1 MSRIYKN
8 STQIADLHGVPL
20 YMHDIVDACLAGR
33 LNLFLQ
39 GDTGAGKTQ
48 LAKDAMGYFPDH
60 SLFVLGRND
69 MDTRELFQQINL
81 GKLHQKPAYN
91 LEPLINPDSG
101 EVEWHYPK
109 FDEKGTFAYQKLTGT
124 QAQNVRKG
132 LEALA
137 GSTDSIR
144 ELTSKIGTNLIVVD
158 ELPNCVPAVRAQ
170 LFNLFDGFIEIAG
183 KAYPIGKNLVATYQD
198 GKRAVLPIGID
209 ANTIATLK
217 SEGATIRSDVYSVGI
232 ATGNL
237 GQQFTESANDLGRA
251 IKDRMHVTVD
261 VDHYFPTPSDTMN
274 ILAGNTNPRVEFGEL
289 SAETG
294 HALRERNAR
303 ISTQAVPFAKLVV
316 ANYLLHGLDYCNNGA
331 SKRKMKEAWPNNVQ
345 NNQQGSDEALV
356 LPISPR
362 AAKSIVR
369 LSQSLDDIALERG
382 ATPEVI
388 AQGALNS
395 MMQAYK
401 LVSTHSGVLNEAM
414 VKNVYNGDR
423 YAAMNALISTTQQQ
437 FAQKEGEIMAGI
449 EMVRKGRKEAKVMNA
464 FTGRWQFM
472 RDTLDSLTK
481 KGEK

>member
-8 STQIADLHGVPL
+8 STQVADLHGEPL
-20 YMHDIVDACLAGR
+20 YMHDVVDACLAAR

-48 LAKDAMGYFPDH
+48 LAKDAMSYFPDH

-91 LEPLINPDSG
+91 LEPIVNPDSG
-101 EVEWHYPK
+101 KVEWYYPK
-109 FDEKGTFAYQKLTGT
+109 FDEKGVMAYQRLTDA
-124 QAQNVRKG
+124 QAQTVRKG
-132 LEALA
+132 LESIA
-137 GSTDSIR
+137 GSTDNIR
-144 ELTSKIGTNLIVVD
+144 ELTSKVGANLIIVD

-198 GKRAVLPIGID
+198 GKRAILPFGID
-209 ANTIATLK
+209 SGTVDRLRT
-217 SEGATIRSDVYSVGI
+217 EGATISSDVYSVGI

-294 HALRERNAR
+294 HALRERNTR
-303 ISTQAVPFAKLVV
+303 ISSQAVPFAKLVV

-345 NNQQGSDEALV
+345 NNQKGSDEALV

-362 AAKSIVR
+362 AAKSIIR
-369 LSQSLDDIALERG
+369 LSQSLDDIALQRG
-382 ATPEVI
+382 ATPDEI

-395 MMQAYK
+395 MMQSYK

-414 VKNVYNGDR
+414 VRNVYEGDR
-423 YAAMNALISTTQQQ
+423 HAAMNALIATTQHQ

-449 EMVRKGRKEAKVMNA
+449 EMVRKGKREAKVMNS
-464 FTGRWQFM
+464 FTGRWEFM
-472 RDTLDSLTK
+472 RDTLDALA

>member
-1 MSRIYKN
+1 MLLRRQKMSRIYKN
-8 STQIADLHGVPL
+8 STQVADLHGIPF
-20 YMHDIVDACLAGR
+20 YMHDVVDACLAGR

-48 LAKDAMGYFPDH
+48 LAKDAMGYFGAGMGNASMTQKLRDKYKKQLDPKADLAMDATRH
-60 SLFVLGRND
+60 FQEDRTLFVLGRND

-101 EVEWHYPK
+101 EVEWYYPK
-109 FDEKGTFAYQKLTGT
+109 FDEKGVINYQRLTDV
-124 QAQNVRKG
+124 QAKTVRKG
-132 LEALA
+132 LEAIA
-137 GSTDSIR
+137 GSTDNIR
-144 ELTSKIGTNLIVVD
+144 ELTSKINTELIVVD
-158 ELPNCVPAVRAQ
+158 ELPNLVPAVRAQ

-183 KAYPIGKNLVATYQD
+183 KAYPIGN
-198 GKRAVLPIGID
+198 G
-209 ANTIATLK
+209 
-217 SEGATIRSDVYSVGI
+217 YSVGI
-232 ATGNL
+232 ATGNI

-289 SAETG
+289 SSETG
-294 HALRERNAR
+294 HSFRDRNTR
-303 ISTQAVPFAKLVV
+303 ITAQPVPFSKLVI

-331 SKRKMKEAWPNNVQ
+331 SKRKMKEAWPNNIQ
-345 NNQQGSDEALV
+345 NNQRGSDEALV

-362 AAKSIVR
+362 AAKSIIR

-382 ATPEVI
+382 ATPDVI

-414 VKNVYNGDR
+414 VKNVYDGDR
-423 YAAMNALISTTQQQ
+423 YAAMDALIATTLLQ
-437 FAQKEGEIMAGI
+437 FAQKEGDIMSGI
-449 EMVRKGRKEAKVMNA
+449 DMVRKGKREAKIMNL
-464 FTGRWQFM
+464 FTGRWEFM
-472 RDTLDSLTK
+472 RDTLD
-481 KGEK
+481 